1 MQYQGKFTIGRKEN
15 IRYNLFVT
23 GSRFLFMTVLVFVV
37 IALMLGVTTYGQTK
51 SIQQAL
57 IRALPMALGGA
68 ALFVVLNTV
77 MMVFRINKAYKSK
90 TAYEFTQD
98 ITIDGQG
105 VHATSERGSA
115 LLAWEKIAKVAESG
129 KTFYLF
135 LSKTQAYVLPKYQM
149 KNPEAEAAQVREL
162 LRSHLDAKI
171 LKLKK

>member
-77 MMVFRINKAYKSK
+77 MMIFRINKAYKSK

-115 LLAWEKIAKVAESG
+115 LLPG
-129 KTFYLF
+129 
-135 LSKTQAYVLPKYQM
+135 
-149 KNPEAEAAQVREL
+149 R
-162 LRSHLDAKI
+162 RSPRWPSTARRSI
-171 LKLKK
+171 CSSPNRRPTCCPSIR